1 MSLQVHPDSG
11 TLAPYVPR
19 ALLARLA
26 RASIEVLT
34 ETVPVTMVFA
44 RLSERL
50 ARAGQEGA
58 EQLVDVINACFTDL
72 LADAYGRGGSLV
84 KFGGDAMLLLFY
96 NEGHTER
103 ACEAAAAMR
112 RTLRTVGHIRAGA
125 TNVVLRMSVGVH
137 SGEYTMFVVG
147 DSHRELLVGGSGA
160 TAVVEMESAASSGHI
175 VVSPQTA
182 HCLPRSC
189 VGPSVGPGCLLARCP
204 PAPEGISPPGLVTPA
219 DEVIAPFLPDA
230 VRTQLKE
237 GSGSIAPQHRTA
249 AVAFVRFG
257 GL

>member
-1 MSLQVHPDSG
+1 MSLHVGPDSG

-44 RLSERL
+44 DVSGFTRLSERL

-58 EQLVDVINACFTDL
+58 EQLVDLINACFTDL

-103 ACEAAAAMR
+103 A
-112 RTLRTVGHIRAGA
+112 
-125 TNVVLRMSVGVH
+125 
-137 SGEYTMFVVG
+137 
-147 DSHRELLVGGSGA
+147 
-160 TAVVEMESAASSGHI
+160 
-175 VVSPQTA
+175 
-182 HCLPRSC
+182 
-189 VGPSVGPGCLLARCP
+189 
-204 PAPEGISPPGLVTPA
+204 
-219 DEVIAPFLPDA
+219 
-230 VRTQLKE
+230 
-237 GSGSIAPQHRTA
+237 
-249 AVAFVRFG
+249 
-257 GL
+257 